1 MNVRNRLVVVT
12 ETDRSREQGN
22 MKTHSH
28 TSLFAFAAWLVV
40 GCGSNLNIGD
50 PEPTPAPPAPTG
62 TTASPDPAP
71 APTSSSPAPPPSS
84 SLMPCPTGTLCWA
97 NTESTRNDL
106 VSTWASDAT
115 RGVWSV
121 TRRGEIVQWDGASQ
135 KVKFRLDGT
144 FDDALV
150 WGTADDNVYA
160 FFHRP
165 KTPSEPF
172 GATTVVRFHD
182 GAFQVHA
189 SSGAYAIGALR
200 PVQVPRLGVVAV
212 LSKANDPASV
222 ALVDA
227 DLTPQ
232 LALPALPLAS
242 ELGARVDETF
252 DAAAAVNG
260 DDVLSVW
267 VLTKA
272 GRVFRWT
279 EGGAAWAELRPFPPT
294 SGGPGEYSEVSR
306 GTGIAI
312 RGEGV
317 QVIRDT
323 WITRI
328 VNGSYSR
335 REIATLEGSGS
346 VVTSIPRG
354 VDPEEIL
361 PHGRSVTP
369 GYGGARFV
377 GAGGSCGG
385 FGCGWWGTVHAQVE
399 GVWTRLELAIDAGFV
414 LGNDPYGGLHAVG
427 TGGQLYTRLSTPSA
441 SLDAN
446 WVRRE
451 GRSPSDRVFAID
463 ALSDDDVW
471 ALESREG
478 IHRARHYDGRT
489 WSEGVVAPGHSGATG
504 RFLEGVEEAPPG
516 DTMVALKDSLWFH
529 GSEGL
534 SCWRAGEWTTFSLGA
549 PVSRLAKDGPDS
561 LWAISNSSPAAGGVQ
576 VARLHRWDGTAWSDL
591 GSPFA
596 PNEYITGL
604 SAAGGV
610 VWATGDAI
618 YRREGDRTDKIVCA
632 GQPTGTAYSAVFAV
646 GDEAWVVAAT
656 ATPRETTLFHVS
668 GTRCMVVGTPAGE
681 QLNIRNIVGVRASDA
696 WVVATTVAPTGYSPR
711 DRTEPRLFHW
721 NGRTL
726 EPAKLAVDPRFVSAS
741 VSPLGTLWV
750 GATHGA
756 ILRSAVPKP
765 N

>member
-1 MNVRNRLVVVT
+1 
-12 ETDRSREQGN
+12 
-22 MKTHSH
+22 MKKHSH
-28 TSLFAFAAWLVV
+28 TSLFALAAWLVV

-50 PEPTPAPPAPTG
+50 PEPTPAPTAPTG
-62 TTASPDPAP
+62 TTASPEPTP
-71 APTSSSPAPPPSS
+71 APTSSSPAPPSSS
-84 SLMPCPTGTLCWA
+84 SLVPCATGTLCWA

-106 VSTWASDAT
+106 VSTWASDAA
-115 RGVWSV
+115 RSVWSV
-121 TRRGEIVQWDGASQ
+121 TRHGEILHWDGVYQ
-135 KVKFRLDGT
+135 TLRFRIDGT

-150 WGTADDNVYA
+150 LGTAADNVYA
-160 FFHRP
+160 FFHRA
-165 KTPSEPF
+165 KTPAEPF

-200 PVQVPRLGVVAV
+200 PVQVPKLGIVAV

-227 DLTPQ
+227 DLKPQ
-232 LALPALPLAS
+232 LVLPALPIAS
-242 ELGARVDETF
+242 ELAARVDETF
-252 DAAAAVNG
+252 DATASVNAVN
-260 DDVLSVW
+260 VLSVW
-267 VLTKA
+267 VLTKT

-279 EGGAAWAELRPFPPT
+279 EGGAAWDEIRPFPPT
-294 SGGPGEYSEVSR
+294 SVGPGEYSELSR
-306 GTGIAI
+306 GTGIAT

-323 WITRI
+323 WLTRTGNI
-328 VNGSYSR
+328 DLGYGHRAV
-335 REIATLEGSGS
+335 ATLEGSGS

-354 VDPEEIL
+354 VQPEEIL

-385 FGCGWWGTVHAQVE
+385 LGCGWWGTILSQWDN
-399 GVWTRLELAIDAGFV
+399 VWTRFELPIDAGFV
-414 LGNDPYGGLHAVG
+414 LGDESGGLHTVG
-427 TGGQLYTRLSTPSA
+427 TGGQLYTRLSTPNGSI
-441 SLDAN
+441 DAN

-463 ALSDDDVW
+463 ALADDDVW

-478 IHRARHYDGRT
+478 THRARHYDGRT
-489 WSEGVVAPGHSGATG
+489 WSEGVVAPGRSGAPS
-504 RFLEGVEEAPPG
+504 RFVEGVDEAPPG
-516 DTMVALKDSLWFH
+516 DTMVALKDSVWFKN
-529 GSEGL
+529 SEVL
-534 SCWRAGEWTTFSLGA
+534 SRWKGGGWTTFSLGA

-561 LWAISNSSPAAGGVQ
+561 LWAVSQSSPAGGGVR

-596 PNEYITGL
+596 PNEDIRGL
-604 SAAGGV
+604 AAAGGV

-618 YRREGDRTDKIVCA
+618 YRREGARTDTIVCSSL
-632 GQPTGTAYSAVFAV
+632 PTGTAYSAVFAV
-646 GDEAWVVAAT
+646 GDEAWVVASLP
-656 ATPRETTLFHVS
+656 TPGARETALLHIA
-668 GTRCMVVGTPAGE
+668 GTRCMVVGTPPGE
-681 QLNIRNIVGVRASDA
+681 QLSIRNVVGVRASDA
-696 WVVATTVAPTGYSPR
+696 WVVATTTVPSNGNPTR
-711 DRTEPRLFHW
+711 DRTEPRLFRW

-750 GATHGA
+750 GGTHGA